1 MKIYDFPQGS
11 PEWFKIRC
19 GIPTASNFDKLVT
32 SEGKLSKQRQKYL
45 YKVAGEYITG
55 VPEETYQNAAMVRGV
70 EMEAEA
76 RNLYQVINDVEVQQV
91 GFCVGE
97 PDIEYGCS
105 PDGLVGDNGM
115 IEIKCPSLAVHVGYL
130 LDGKLPVDYV
140 QQVQGELLVTG
151 RDWNDFVSYYPGIKP
166 LIVRVQRDGEFIRAL
181 RIELKSFC
189 KQLRETIKKLGE

>member
-1 MKIYDFPQGS
+1 MKIYDFPQCS

-19 GIPTASNFDKLVT
+19 GIPTASNFDRIVT
-32 SEGKLSKQRQKYL
+32 SEGKPSKQMQKYL

-55 VPEETYQNAAMVRGV
+55 IPEETYQNAAMLRGID
-70 EMEAEA
+70 MEQEA
-76 RNLYQVINDVEVQQV
+76 RSLYELINNVSVQQV

-105 PDGLVGDNGM
+105 PDGLVGDKGM

-130 LDGKLPVDYV
+130 LDGKLPTDYI

-151 RDWNDFVSYYPGIKP
+151 REWNDFISYYPGIKP
-166 LIVRVQRDGEFIRAL
+166 LIVRVERDEKFITAL
-181 RIELKSFC
+181 RVELEIFC
-189 KQLRETIKKLGE
+189 QELITLIKKIS

>member
-11 PEWFKIRC
+11 PEWFNIRC

-32 SEGKLSKQRQKYL
+32 SEGKPSKQMQKYL
-45 YKVAGEYITG
+45 WKVAGEYITG
-55 VPEETYQNAAMVRGV
+55 IPEETYQNFAMLRGI
-70 EMEAEA
+70 EMETEA
-76 RNLYQVINDVEVQQV
+76 RIFYEMVNSVSVQQV

-105 PDGLVGDNGM
+105 PDGLVGDKGM

-130 LDGKLPVDYV
+130 LNGELPVDYV

-151 RDWNDFVSYYPGIKP
+151 REWNDFISYYPGIKP
-166 LIVRVQRDGEFIRAL
+166 LVVRVERDEKFIKAL
-181 RIELKSFC
+181 KIDLEVFCQGLK
-189 KQLRETIKKLGE
+189 EIVKKLGG